1 MRENSCPF
9 VKLLSFASHLKSY
22 DLFSWKNIQLKLC
35 FRWYEKKIG
44 WQYRTVK
51 SLLLGTIDS
60 ILNVSWVALIYW
72 TAQCAHLIFIQQLL
86 CMLHK
91 CIYWDVRI
99 YVSTVWL
106 HFLFLLPRYF
116 TCTLVF
122 DCCELSQWF
131 NNSLHLKIGLLQYF
145 CLQFL
150 QKFCITLNF
159 CLELYL
165 SL

>member
-1 MRENSCPF
+1 MYNC
-9 VKLLSFASHLKSY
+9 
-22 DLFSWKNIQLKLC
+22 
-35 FRWYEKKIG
+35 KKIDR
-44 WQYRTVK
+44 QYRTVK

-99 YVSTVWL
+99 DVSTVWL
-106 HFLFLLPRYF
+106 HFLFLLLRCS

-122 DCCELSQWF
+122 GCCELSHVIFLKLRKKELLAKWSKLSK
-131 NNSLHLKIGLLQYF
+131 NSCHFVNLLIFASSNFLISLKKITWLNSQQPKTRVHVEHL
-145 CLQFL
+145 
-150 QKFCITLNF
+150 
-159 CLELYL
+159 L
-165 SL
+165 SSL